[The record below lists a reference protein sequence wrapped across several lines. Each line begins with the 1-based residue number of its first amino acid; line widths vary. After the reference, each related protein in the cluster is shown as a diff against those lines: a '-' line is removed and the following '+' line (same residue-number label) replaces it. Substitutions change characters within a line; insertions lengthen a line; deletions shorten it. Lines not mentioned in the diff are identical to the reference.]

1 MKTQIR
7 WTPEYDR
14 IIAESLAECSLNLHP
29 AFEMAQK
36 RLMNELNILVS
47 KKAVS
52 SRYYRKFPD
61 LNLLAGDILE
71 ERIYKN
77 YMEAHKPWYVRLWSA
92 IQSMLNLNQ
101 RL

>member
-1 MKTQIR
+1 MR

-14 IIAESLAECSLNLHP
+14 IIAESLAECRFELHS
-29 AFEMAQK
+29 AFELAQR
-36 RLMNELNILVS
+36 RLINELNILVS
-47 KKAVS
+47 RKAVS

-71 ERIYKN
+71 ERAYKN
-77 YMEAHKPWYVRLWSA
+77 YMEAHKPWYVKLWRA
-92 IQSMLNLNQ
+92 VQSMLNLNQ